1 MGDLKSLKPLVVL
14 SFKKLMNNQEYDEN
28 LFYLVISFLTKYR
41 DNFYFYETTEIE
53 ENSSFNLKEFLLAN
67 ENILNSKEGLG
78 ALSSLLALEE
88 LELNS
93 QNRFIQ
99 KIKNELTTLK
109 KVTSLNSTEKYLLS
123 VFL

>member
-1 MGDLKSLKPLVVL
+1 
-14 SFKKLMNNQEYDEN
+14 MNNQEYDEN

-41 DNFYFYETTEIE
+41 DNFYFCETTEVE

-88 LELNS
+88 LELNY

-123 VFL
+123 IFL